1 MIHASA
7 CGTRKLSD
15 ETQPVGATPGDDISG
30 LLASNLATRTARN
43 AAETDTIGRAY
54 DKHIFRARRKKR
66 ASGWLTDEFLKTVHR
81 DMFGSIW
88 DWAGKYRTTRVNI
101 GVESYFIQENIQALC
116 GDFSYWDS
124 SDSSMP
130 IVEVAAR
137 LQNRLTKIHPFKNGN
152 GRHARL
158 LTDIFFYSRE
168 HPLPQWPQI
177 HLMSQ
182 GHEIREQYINAMKK
196 ADQGDYS
203 ELIRF
208 IEECL
213 SQRG

>member
-1 MIHASA
+1 
-7 CGTRKLSD
+7 
-15 ETQPVGATPGDDISG
+15 
-30 LLASNLATRTARN
+30 
-43 AAETDTIGRAY
+43 
-54 DKHIFRARRKKR
+54 
-66 ASGWLTDEFLKTVHR
+66 
-81 DMFGSIW
+81 MFGSIW
-88 DWAGKYRTTRVNI
+88 DWAGKYRTTRLNI
-101 GVESYFIQENIQALC
+101 GVESYLIQENIQALC

-213 SQRG
+213 SLRG